1 MLTLLD
7 VRRQAT
13 TLDKRSSAAHVAEPP
28 ESAAELAAMVPERF
42 SVRDRPSAEWLV
54 RKLVEADAHVRR
66 VKEQAEREVRRTERE
81 RDFLLMR
88 FGRELEA
95 WARKELA
102 KHKGRQRKSL
112 LLLSGTVG
120 FRRTRAKLLVEDA
133 ARALAWAKKH
143 CRGAIVV
150 TERLSKTALTEHVT
164 ATGELPDGAQ
174 LEGAKEK
181 FYVK

>member
-1 MLTLLD
+1 MLTLSD

-13 TLDKRSSAAHVAEPP
+13 TLDKRSSAAHAAEPP
-28 ESAAELAAMVPERF
+28 DPAADLAAMVPERF
-42 SVRDRPSAEWLV
+42 SVRDQPSAEWLV

-102 KHKGRQRKSL
+102 KHKGRRKSL

-120 FRRTRAKLLVEDA
+120 FRRMRAKLLVEDA

-143 CRGAIVV
+143 CRGAVVV

-164 ATGELPDGAQ
+164 TTGELPDGAQ